1 MNLREL
7 HLVFVNSIILPR
19 LEEALFSKPILE
31 TKDCQPNQNII
42 RATPDECFVVIEQE
56 FLLRR
61 FAVQALGVLFRSRT
75 GEGGKRDHYIELLQ
89 SVASATPYGI
99 RNWMCRREWVIFS
112 AEEFIRASRFL
123 RGEEIKLKLEGKSAC

>member
-1 MNLREL
+1 MFCRDRTR
-7 HLVFVNSIILPR
+7 VFI
-19 LEEALFSKPILE
+19 APIRRSGAGSFVP
-31 TKDCQPNQNII
+31 KQNW
-42 RATPDECFVVIEQE
+42 
-56 FLLRR
+56 
-61 FAVQALGVLFRSRT
+61 G
-75 GEGGKRDHYIELLQ
+75 GGKRDHYIELLQ